1 VSGGTAAPAPDDLT
15 PARIVAELDRFVV
28 GQGAAK
34 RAVAVAI
41 RNRWR
46 RLRLGADLR
55 EEVTP
60 KNIVLIGP
68 TGVGKTEIARRIAGL
83 IRAPFLKVEATKYT
97 EVGYVGRDVES
108 IVRDLV
114 EVAMGLVRAES
125 RAGVE
130 EKAREAAEER
140 VLDALLPGSRPE
152 DPAFREAIDPF
163 GFSRP
168 STPGTP
174 SAENA
179 AATRARLRERL
190 RAGAFADREIEIQVE
205 ERPSGMPGFGPGSF
219 EQTGIDLQGLL
230 ERMKPGRRRTRRA
243 KVPEA
248 LEILTGQE
256 ADKLVDRETL
266 AGEAIRR
273 VEQSGIVFLDEID
286 KVASKRGSTAGP
298 DVSREGVQRDLL
310 PLVEGTTVATRHGM
324 VRTEHVLFIAAGAFH
339 VSKPSDL
346 LPELQG
352 RFPIRVQ
359 LEPLTQADFVR
370 ILEEPKNALTKQYE
384 ALLATEGVSVRFTP
398 DGVREIARVA
408 AAANA
413 AHENIGARRLGTVLE
428 RVLEEVSFDAPKLAG
443 SAIEV
448 DAAFVR
454 RRVEGVLADQDL
466 GKYVL

>member
-1 VSGGTAAPAPDDLT
+1 VTEGRSPIPPADLT
-15 PARIVAELDRFVV
+15 PARIVEELDRYVV
-28 GQGAAK
+28 GQAAAK

-46 RLRLGADLR
+46 RMRLGADLR

-68 TGVGKTEIARRIAGL
+68 TGVGKTEIARRLAGL

-108 IVRDLV
+108 IVRDLLETAIGMV
-114 EVAMGLVRAES
+114 KAES

-130 EKAREAAEER
+130 TKAREAAEER

-152 DPAFREAIDPF
+152 DPALDPF
-163 GFSRP
+163 GFARGP
-168 STPGTP
+168 TPAP
-174 SAENA
+174 AEGSEAA
-179 AATRARLRERL
+179 AATRVRLRERL
-190 RAGAFADREIEIQVE
+190 RAGAFADREVDVQVE
-205 ERPSGMPGFGPGSF
+205 EKKALGDVFGVASF
-219 EQTGIDLQGLL
+219 EQTGIDLQGMLDRL
-230 ERMKPGRRRTRRA
+230 NPSKRRTRRV

-248 LEILTGQE
+248 MDLLAAQE
-256 ADKLVDRETL
+256 AERLIDRENVN
-266 AGEAIRR
+266 AEAIRR
-273 VEQSGIVFLDEID
+273 VEESGIVFLDEID
-286 KVASKRGSTAGP
+286 KVAGKRAGTGP

-339 VSKPSDL
+339 MSKPSDL

-359 LEPLTQADFVR
+359 LDALSEADFVR
-370 ILEEPKNALTKQYE
+370 ILEEPRNALTKQYE
-384 ALLATEGVSVRFTP
+384 ALFETEGVRLRFTR

-413 AHENIGARRLGTVLE
+413 SQENIGARRLATVIE
-428 RVLEEVSFDAPKLAG
+428 RVVEETSFDAPSIRGA
-443 SAIEV
+443 SVEV

-454 RRVEGVLADQDL
+454 RLVEALL
-466 GKYVL
+466 

>member
-1 VSGGTAAPAPDDLT
+1 MTAAPAPAPDELT
-15 PARIVAELDRFVV
+15 PVRIVSELDRFVV
-28 GQGAAK
+28 GQAAAK

-46 RLRLGADLR
+46 RLRLGPDLR

-114 EVAMGLVRAES
+114 EVSLGLVRAES
-125 RAGVE
+125 RVGVE
-130 EKAREAAEER
+130 GKAREAAEER
-140 VLDALLPGSRPE
+140 VLDALLPGSRPD
-152 DPAFREAIDPF
+152 DPALDPF
-163 GFSRP
+163 GCGRRAGVVAGAP
-168 STPGTP
+168 TP
-174 SAENA
+174 ENA
-179 AATRARLRERL
+179 ASTRARWRLRL
-190 RAGAFADREIEIQVE
+190 RAGAFADREIEVQVDE
-205 ERPSGMPGFGPGSF
+205 KASAMPGLGPSSF
-219 EQTGIDLQGLL
+219 EQTGIDLQGLF
-230 ERMKPGRRRTRRA
+230 ERLNPGRKRTRKAR
-243 KVPEA
+243 VPEA
-248 LEILTGQE
+248 LELLTAQE
-256 ADKLVDRETL
+256 ADKLVDRENL
-266 AGEAIRR
+266 ASEAIRR
-273 VEQSGIVFLDEID
+273 VEQTGIVFLDEID
-286 KVASKRGSTAGP
+286 KVAGKRGATAGP

-359 LEPLTQADFVR
+359 LEPLTEQDFVR

-384 ALLATEGVSVRFTP
+384 ALLATEGVTLRFTP
-398 DGVREIARVA
+398 DGVREVARVA
-408 AAANA
+408 AAANS

-428 RVLEEVSFDAPKLAG
+428 RVLEDISFDAPDRAG
-443 SAIEV
+443 TSVEI

-454 RRVEGVLADQDL
+454 RRMEGILKDQNLA
-466 GKYVL
+466 KYVL